1 MSERKL
7 NGFSINGRNIGLDQ
21 QPYIIA
27 EMSAN
32 HNEDF
37 DTVNAII
44 DAAANAGADALKVQT
59 YTADT
64 ITLECDR
71 PDFLICN
78 EDSPWNGWR
87 IYDLY
92 KKASLNWDWLGEI
105 NDICRE
111 KRITF
116 FSSVFDDTSVDFLER
131 LNVPAYKIASFE
143 NNHFPLI
150 EKVVSTDKPIIISTG
165 ASSESEIDELVSFLD
180 DLKYRNY
187 ALLKCTSDYPA
198 RVEDSNLIAI
208 SAMREKY
215 CCEIGLSDHTLG
227 IGAALAGVAL
237 GASIIEKHFAVSDHM
252 DGLDGSF
259 SSDETEMSAL
269 VKECDR
275 AWRSKGMS
283 VFGLS
288 QREQKNIQFKR
299 SIYASA
305 DIEVGDTFSRE
316 NIKIVRPGFG
326 MHPRY
331 FSTLLGKI
339 SKKSYS
345 FGEPLNEELSNE

>member
-7 NGFSINGRNIGLDQ
+7 NGFSINGRVIGLEQ
-21 QPYIIA
+21 KPYIIA

-37 DTVNAII
+37 DTVIAII
-44 DAAANAGADALKVQT
+44 NAAAGAGADALKVQT

-64 ITLECDR
+64 ITLECNS
-71 PDFLICN
+71 PDFLIRN
-78 EDSPWNGWR
+78 EDSPWHGWR

-105 NDICRE
+105 NDIC
-111 KRITF
+111 KKKNITF
-116 FSSVFDDTSVDFLER
+116 FSSVFDETSVDFLER

-150 EKVVSTDKPIIISTG
+150 EKVVSTGKPVIISTG
-165 ASSESEIDELVSFLD
+165 ASSESEIDEMVSFLY
-180 DLKYRNY
+180 DLKCRNY

-198 RVEDSNLIAI
+198 QAEDSNLMAI
-208 SAMREKY
+208 PAMREKY
-215 CCEIGLSDHTLG
+215 NCEIGLSDHTLG
-227 IGAALAGVAL
+227 IGVALAGVAL
-237 GASIIEKHFAVSDHM
+237 GATIVEKHFAISDHM

-259 SSDETEMSAL
+259 SSDETEMSTL

-275 AWRSKGMS
+275 AWRAKGKS

-288 QREQKNIQFKR
+288 QREHKNIQFKR
-299 SIYASA
+299 SIYAAA
-305 DIEVGDTFSRE
+305 DIEVGEPLSRE

-331 FSTLLGKI
+331 FTTLLGRI
-339 SKKSYS
+339 SKNRYS
-345 FGEPLNEELSNE
+345 FGEPINEELSDE